1 MNPRS
6 HQRRDER
13 KIATEQGS
21 GRHGGRVLV
30 ENAIR
35 FSAPLHRSRRSG
47 PENRNHRHEAAPKLA
62 NQRANYVDVVSIS
75 RNVAHRMIR
84 LTGKSPGSDICLT
97 HPSSGRTI
105 ADHCPA
111 SNVGIKRPLTDDPPP
126 GTLRPIAC
134 RFMVGNAAM

>member
-35 FSAPLHRSRRSG
+35 SNIDTLLSRCG
-47 PENRNHRHEAAPKLA
+47 
-62 NQRANYVDVVSIS
+62 
-75 RNVAHRMIR
+75 IR
-84 LTGKSPGSDICLT
+84 RCGAVFINLTSSLGKILT
-97 HPSSGRTI
+97 
-105 ADHCPA
+105 PA
-111 SNVGIKRPLTDDPPP
+111 SDLPMLRKVTLLVDQPSANEFSFPNPIGRGAIVRKCAYQTAPIRPLAK
-126 GTLRPIAC
+126 REESW
-134 RFMVGNAAM
+134 R